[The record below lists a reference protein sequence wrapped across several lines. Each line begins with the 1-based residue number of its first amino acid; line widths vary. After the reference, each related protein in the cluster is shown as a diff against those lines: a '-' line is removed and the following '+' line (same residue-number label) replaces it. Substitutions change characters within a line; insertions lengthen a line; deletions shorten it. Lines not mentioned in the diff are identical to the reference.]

1 MDLLHAV
8 RIADTVRKEIP
19 RLIQPSSHD
28 YALARLLDELERLR
42 AELAECK
49 LISVA
54 RQAHIERLCR
64 RNKLQCAANGCPGCA
79 VCGPVAAL
87 AAKESHL

>member
-42 AELAECK
+42 AEIDECK
-49 LISVA
+49 RISGA
-54 RQAHIERLCR
+54 RLTHIERLCSR
-64 RNKLQCAANGCPGCA
+64 KKFQCAASGCPGCA
-79 VCGPVAAL
+79 VCDPVAAL
-87 AAKESHL
+87 AAKGEE